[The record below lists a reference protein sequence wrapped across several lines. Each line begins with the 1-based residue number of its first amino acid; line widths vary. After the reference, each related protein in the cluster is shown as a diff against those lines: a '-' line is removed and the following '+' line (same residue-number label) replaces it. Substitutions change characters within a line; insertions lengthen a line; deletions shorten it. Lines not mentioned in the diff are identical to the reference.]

1 MPSPTRKQDDK
12 SQMSEPKAERI
23 PIEARPAYEAV
34 IALTDAVCKEHLN
47 EEWAALCRRLAASLA
62 RKRPSPL
69 LRGQANVWAAGI
81 LHAVGAVNFL
91 FDRTQEPSMSFD
103 DLVNAFGVKKTTA
116 GTKSKLIRD
125 MFKMYQFDPD
135 WTLPSKVGENPLVW
149 SISVNGLIIDAR
161 YAPLEIQ
168 AEAYRLGLIPYI
180 PGERKGI
187 E

>member
-1 MPSPTRKQDDK
+1 MP
-12 SQMSEPKAERI
+12 
-23 PIEARPAYEAV
+23 
-34 IALTDAVCKEHLN
+34 CF
-47 EEWAALCRRLAASLA
+47 LAASLA

-81 LHAVGAVNFL
+81 LHAVGVVNFL
-91 FDRTQEPSMSFD
+91 FDRTQQPSMSFD

-125 MFKMYQFDPD
+125 TFRMYQFDPD

-149 SISVNGLIIDAR
+149 SISVNGLIIGAR

-180 PGERKGI
+180 PGERKGA